1 MPTTKTPQ
9 PGASIARGAS
19 LMMLFKLAERSI
31 GFVSTLILARLL
43 TPADFGL
50 VAMAMSVVALME
62 LMGAFGFDMAIIQ
75 RRDAERKH
83 YDTAWTFAV
92 LFSAATA
99 ILLLVLTLP
108 AAQFYREPRLIMILP
123 VLACGALVAG
133 FENIGTV
140 TFRKEMNFAREF
152 RFLLSKKIISF
163 IVTIGLALAFRS
175 YWALVAGIVLGKAF
189 SVFISYQ
196 VHPFRPKFSLQAS
209 RDLFHFSQW
218 LFLSNFVLF
227 LQNRSDNFILGRT
240 VGAYDLG
247 LYNIANEIASMPST
261 EMIAPINRAVFP
273 AYAMLA
279 SELAKLRDKFIDV
292 FCMIAVIA
300 MPVSVGL
307 VCVSELAV
315 QVLLGPQ
322 WHAAVPLLQIF
333 TVCGLTSAL
342 QSNLVLVIVAL
353 GKPKANT
360 ILSAAMLVV
369 YLPCLFY
376 FSLKYGALGAA
387 WTHMAMSII
396 VLIPLHVVFFRL
408 TGLASARYFGT
419 LWRPSIAAAAMGGV
433 VLALEHNLPGLRSA
447 LPPLLA
453 LFAYVIAGTLSYII
467 VLLALWQL
475 SGRPKGSAETTMLGV
490 IGRRLGRGNAL
501 GT

>member
-9 PGASIARGAS
+9 PGASVARGAS
-19 LMMLFKLAERSI
+19 LMMVFKLVERSI

-62 LMGAFGFDMAIIQ
+62 LMGAFGFDIAIIQ
-75 RRDAERKH
+75 RQNAERKH

-92 LFSAATA
+92 LFSAGTA
-99 ILLLVLTLP
+99 LLLLALTIP
-108 AAQFYREPRLIMILP
+108 AAHFYHEPRLTLILP
-123 VLACGALVAG
+123 VLACGALVGG

-175 YWALVAGIVLGKAF
+175 YWALIAGIVLGKAF
-189 SVFISYQ
+189 SVFISYRL
-196 VHPFRPKFSLQAS
+196 HPFRPKFSLEAS

-247 LYNIANEIASMPST
+247 LYNIASEIATLPST

-273 AYAMLA
+273 AYSMLA

-300 MPVSVGL
+300 LPVSVGL

-315 QVLLGPQ
+315 RVLLGPQ
-322 WHAAVPLLQIF
+322 WSAAVPLLQIF

-353 GKPKANT
+353 GKPRANT
-360 ILSAAMLVV
+360 IRSAAMLVV

-376 FSLKYGALGAA
+376 FSLTYGTLGAA

-396 VLIPLHVVFFRL
+396 ALIPLHFVFFHL
-408 TGLASARYFGT
+408 TGLPAARYFGT
-419 LWRPSIAAAAMGGV
+419 LWRPAIAASGMGAV
-433 VLALEHNLPGLRSA
+433 VLALQHYLPALSVA

-453 LFAYVIAGTLSYII
+453 LIALVIAGTLSYVIF
-467 VLLALWQL
+467 LLALWQL
-475 SGRPKGSAETTMLGV
+475 SGRPAGSAETTMLRV
-490 IGRRLGRGNAL
+490 IAGKLGRRTAPAA
-501 GT
+501 